1 MHWIHKLLAA
11 ACLFFAGSQA
21 ASAAVVVIKFS
32 GTVYNVTPSVASRF
46 SFNDVVT
53 GTVRLKTGATGQVAG
68 STVYIYPDAILNG
81 LINVAGYIAP
91 IDSSATAFVTD
102 NEPYGAGFTDRFIIQ
117 TFSSS
122 AKPVNSLPFYG
133 LFLNWQDNSGT
144 ATQGYALPLSQTALN
159 AYGMPTGAID
169 WVAGDARN
177 RVTFMLNEV
186 RVLSGVP
193 EPTTWALMIAG
204 IGLIG
209 AGLRQKRLRQTKP
222 QPA

>member
-46 SFNDVVT
+46 SLNDVVT

-91 IDSSATAFVTD
+91 VRRQNIRHNSRRKLAECGPRLGVDVRRRACGVASADT
-102 NEPYGAGFTDRFIIQ
+102 RW
-117 TFSSS
+117 S
-122 AKPVNSLPFYG
+122 
-133 LFLNWQDNSGT
+133 
-144 ATQGYALPLSQTALN
+144 
-159 AYGMPTGAID
+159 
-169 WVAGDARN
+169 VA
-177 RVTFMLNEV
+177 
-186 RVLSGVP
+186 
-193 EPTTWALMIAG
+193 
-204 IGLIG
+204 
-209 AGLRQKRLRQTKP
+209 
-222 QPA
+222 

>member
-1 MHWIHKLLAA
+1 MHWLRKLAVA
-11 ACLFFAGSQA
+11 FCLFFAGSQA
-21 ASAAVVVIKFS
+21 ASAAIVVIKFS

-46 SFNDVVT
+46 SLNDVVT
-53 GTVRLKTGATGQVAG
+53 GSVRLKTGAVGQVAG

-81 LINVAGYIAP
+81 LINVAGYNAAFN
-91 IDSSATAFVTD
+91 SSATAFVTD
-102 NEPYGAGFTDRFIIQ
+102 NEPYGAGFTDRFIVQ
-117 TFSSS
+117 SFSSN
-122 AKPVNSLPFYG
+122 AKPVNGLPFYG
-133 LFLNWQDNSGT
+133 LFLNWQDNGGS

-177 RVTFMLNEV
+177 RVTFMLTRVE
-186 RVLSGVP
+186 VLSGVP

-209 AGLRQKRLRQTKP
+209 LGLRRNQLQPSKR